1 VQNFADLPIKRSMVC
16 ATHWIR
22 LTVLSC
28 AALVGA
34 AVPALAQF
42 NAPAE
47 PAVGEQYHVEVA
59 YGWWNADPSLI
70 INSESL
76 GIPGTDVDLVED
88 LGIEQKQ
95 LGRLN
100 VVLRPA
106 TKHKF
111 RFEYLP
117 VRYEAEATLTR
128 EFVFN
133 GQLYRIGLPVNT
145 EASFKTYRF
154 GYEYDFVYRSR
165 GFAGVLFDLKY
176 TDVNVE
182 LTSPI
187 GVEFTQAVAPIPT
200 IGFVG
205 RGYLAKNFAVGGEVS
220 FFRVPD
226 GISEDYD
233 GEYTDW
239 EIYGTLNFTNNV
251 GATLGYRSIEV
262 FYNADR
268 DTGAL
273 KFTGLHITGVVR
285 F

>member
-1 VQNFADLPIKRSMVC
+1 MSQKGMVR
-16 ATHWIR
+16 ATGWMR
-22 LTVLSC
+22 LTVFTV
-28 AALVGA
+28 AALVGPVA
-34 AVPALAQF
+34 NAGAQF

-47 PAVGEQYHVEVA
+47 PAVGEDYHVEVS

-76 GIPGTDVDLVED
+76 GIPGTDVDLIED

-106 TKHKF
+106 TKHRF

-117 VRYEAEATLTR
+117 IKYEASATITR

-133 GQLYRIGLPVNT
+133 GQLYRIGLPVST
-145 EASFKTYRF
+145 EAAFRTYRF

-176 TDVNVE
+176 TNVRVE
-182 LTSPI
+182 LTTPI
-187 GVEFTQAVAPIPT
+187 AEPEFTTAVAPIPT

-205 RGYLAKNFAVGGEVS
+205 RGYVAKNLAVGGEVS
-220 FFRVPD
+220 FFRVP
-226 GISEDYD
+226 GGLSEDYD

-239 EIYGTLNFTNNV
+239 DIYTTLNFTNNV
-251 GATLGYRSIEV
+251 GATAGYRSIDV

-273 KFTGLHITGVVR
+273 KFSGFYITGVVR

>member
-1 VQNFADLPIKRSMVC
+1 MSQWGFVRTGVG
-16 ATHWIR
+16 IR
-22 LTVLSC
+22 GVVLAGGIVLGLSQ
-28 AALVGA
+28 
-34 AVPALAQF
+34 PALAQF
-42 NAPAE
+42 RPPAE
-47 PAVGEQYHVEVA
+47 PAVGENYHVEVA

-76 GIPGTDVDLVED
+76 GIPGSDVDLVED

-117 VRYEAEATLTR
+117 IKYEASTRVER

-133 GQLYRIGLPVNT
+133 GQRYTVGIPIDT
-145 EASFKTYRF
+145 TADFKTYRF
-154 GYEYDFVYRSR
+154 GYEYDFIYRSR
-165 GFAGVLFDLKY
+165 GFFGALFDLKY
-176 TDVNVE
+176 TDVRVE
-182 LTSPI
+182 LETPFAAP
-187 GVEFTQAVAPIPT
+187 EFTTAVAPIPT
-200 IGFVG
+200 LGVVG
-205 RGYLAKNFAVGGEVS
+205 RGYLAKNFAVGGEAS
-220 FFRVPD
+220 FFRIPD
-226 GISEDYD
+226 GLSEDYD

-251 GATLGYRSIEV
+251 GATVGYRSIDV
-262 FYNADR
+262 FYDADR

-273 KFTGLHITGVVR
+273 RFTGFHFTGVVR

>member
-1 VQNFADLPIKRSMVC
+1 MSQRGMVRVTGWLRV
-16 ATHWIR
+16 AV
-22 LTVLSC
+22 LTVTAFVGTTSR
-28 AALVGA
+28 AA
-34 AVPALAQF
+34 AQF
-42 NAPAE
+42 NAPPE
-47 PAVGEQYHVEVA
+47 PPVGEDYHVEVS
-59 YGWWNADPSLI
+59 YGWWNADASLI

-88 LGIEQKQ
+88 LGIEQKN

-106 TKHKF
+106 RKHRF

-117 VRYEAEATLTR
+117 IKYEASATLTR

-145 EASFKTYRF
+145 EASYKTYRF
-154 GYEYDFVYRSR
+154 GYEYDFLYRTR
-165 GFAGVLFDLKY
+165 GFLGVLFDLKY

-187 GVEFTQAVAPIPT
+187 GLEFTQAVAPIPT
-200 IGFVG
+200 IGVVG
-205 RGYLAKNFAVGGEVS
+205 RAYPAKNLAIGGEVS

-226 GISEDYD
+226 GISEDYE

-239 EIYGTLNFTNNV
+239 DLYGTVNFTNNV
-251 GATLGYRSIEV
+251 GATVGYRSVDV
-262 FYNADR
+262 FYEADR
-268 DTGAL
+268 HRGAL
-273 KFTGLHITGVVR
+273 KFSGLYLSGVVR